1 MPWKASEGVR
11 LSQVGPVWVWAVSC
25 SWGAP
30 PPLAA
35 AGQEEGAQEEQGE
48 GANLFH
54 GFPFLFY
61 RFVGYWGFD
70 TGTSS

>member
-11 LSQVGPVWVWAVSC
+11 LSQVGP
-25 SWGAP
+25 
-30 PPLAA
+30 AA
-35 AGQEEGAQEEQGE
+35 AGQEEGAQEEGEE

-54 GFPFLFY
+54 GFPFLFH
-61 RFVGYWGFD
+61 RFVGYRGFD